1 MAASE
6 SGQLIKAEVRLLGSI
21 TREAVIGNCELVS
34 GGYCVAS
41 SLKVTR
47 LGAIRSWDTKVRV

>member
-1 MAASE
+1 MDIKKYGAMAASE

-41 SLKVTR
+41 SL
-47 LGAIRSWDTKVRV
+47 

>member
-6 SGQLIKAEVRLLGSI
+6 SGQLVKVEVRLLGSI

-34 GGYCVAS
+34 GGTA
-41 SLKVTR
+41 
-47 LGAIRSWDTKVRV
+47 